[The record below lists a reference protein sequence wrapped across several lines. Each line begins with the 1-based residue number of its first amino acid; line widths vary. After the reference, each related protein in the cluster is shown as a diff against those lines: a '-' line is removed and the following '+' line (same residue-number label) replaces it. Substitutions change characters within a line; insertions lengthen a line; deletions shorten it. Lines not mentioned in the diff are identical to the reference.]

1 MGYHKEAHVHFWW
14 QVKAEELPVSS
25 SSIQHLKLGS
35 TVSCGDQEL
44 VVATAIPYQNSSWFS
59 LGFPGYFLPLKLVLT
74 DCEFC
79 EFPMSF
85 K

>member
-1 MGYHKEAHVHFWW
+1 MGYHKEACVHFWW

-44 VVATAIPYQNSSWFS
+44 VAATAMSLSEQFLVQFGVPWLFPFS
-59 LGFPGYFLPLKLVLT
+59 
-74 DCEFC
+74 
-79 EFPMSF
+79 
-85 K
+85 